1 MSENYTQIF
10 SNPGLLLE
18 KIKEA
23 DVLTRRIHGTEV
35 SLQRAIFLSWWCDKA
50 DCKFCYMSTQKEKI
64 PEPVK
69 ARRKLARI
77 YAEAEVCRALNFD
90 IEFLSG
96 GYGSFSIEEI
106 KSIAERICEITS
118 KPTWL
123 NVGVLD
129 KKELGILG
137 KEVEGIVGAVETI
150 NDKIRIELCP
160 SKPLKP
166 IEKMLKEAK
175 DLGFKTGMT
184 IILGLGEK
192 VHDLPRLF
200 SFIRKND
207 VDRIIYYS
215 LNPHK
220 GTPLKDYPS
229 PASLYQAG
237 VIALTRVEFP
247 EIEIIGGTWIDQLSN
262 IGIMLLAGANGITK
276 YPFLAMFGNRYGRKL
291 EEEVKFAGRKL
302 KGTFTDMTRLENLK
316 TNDEEI
322 NKEIKKYLK
331 QLSSDAE

>member
-1 MSENYTQIF
+1 MTSTYAQIF
-10 SNPGLLLE
+10 LNPQLLLE

-23 DVLTRRIHGTEV
+23 DKLTRKVHGTEV
-35 SLQRAIFLSWWCDKA
+35 SLQRAIFLSWWCAKA

-64 PEPVK
+64 TEPKK

-77 YAEAEVCRALNFD
+77 FAEAEICRALNFG

-106 KSIAERICEITS
+106 KLIAERIRKITS

-123 NVGVLD
+123 NVGVLN
-129 KKELGILG
+129 KKELGIFRE
-137 KEVEGIVGAVETI
+137 EVEGIVGAVETI
-150 NDKIRIELCP
+150 NPKLRKELCP

-166 IEKMLKEAK
+166 IERMLKEAK
-175 DLGFKTGMT
+175 NLGFKTGMT

-192 VHDLPRLF
+192 ASNLPELF
-200 SFIRKND
+200 DFIRKNEIN
-207 VDRIIYYS
+207 RITYYS

-220 GTPLKDYPS
+220 GTPLENYPS

-237 VIALTRVEFP
+237 VIALTRLEFP
-247 EIEIIGGTWIDQLSN
+247 EIEIIGGTWIDQLAN
-262 IGIMLLAGANGITK
+262 IGIVLLAGANGITK
-276 YPFLAMFGNRYGRKL
+276 YPFLAMFGNKYGKKV

-302 KGTFTDMTRLENLK
+302 KGTFTNVKLLENIK
-316 TNDEEI
+316 SSDEEVD
-322 NKEIKKYLK
+322 NEIKKYLK
-331 QLSSDAE
+331 QLSSGEE